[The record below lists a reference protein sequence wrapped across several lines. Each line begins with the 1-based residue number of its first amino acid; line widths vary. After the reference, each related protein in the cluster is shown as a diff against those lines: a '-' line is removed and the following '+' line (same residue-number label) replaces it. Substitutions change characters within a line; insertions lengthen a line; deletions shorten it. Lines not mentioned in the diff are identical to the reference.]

1 MASFRKAD
9 RIARYA
15 CAAALSLSA
24 LLAAGAALAS
34 QGPGTS
40 PGTAS
45 SFVQLT
51 MATLVYGTAA
61 LVVCAGLIGAVRR
74 H

>member
-1 MASFRKAD
+1 MASLRKAN
-9 RIARYA
+9 RIARCA
-15 CAAALSLSA
+15 CAASTLSA
-24 LLAAGAALAS
+24 LSAASAALAS

-51 MATLVYGTAA
+51 MAVLVYGTAA

-74 H
+74 

>member
-1 MASFRKAD
+1 MASHRKAI
-9 RIARYA
+9 RIARCA
-15 CAAALSLSA
+15 CAALTLPA

-61 LVVCAGLIGAVRR
+61 LVVCAGLIAAVRR

>member
-1 MASFRKAD
+1 MASFRKAI
-9 RIARYA
+9 RTARCA
-15 CAAALSLSA
+15 CAALGLSA
-24 LLAAGAALAS
+24 LLAASTALAS

-45 SFVQLT
+45 SVVQLA
-51 MATLVYGTAA
+51 MAVLVYGAAA

>member
-1 MASFRKAD
+1 MASFRKAA
-9 RIARYA
+9 RIALYG
-15 CAAALSLSA
+15 CAASGLSTLVTAS
-24 LLAAGAALAS
+24 AALAS

-61 LVVCAGLIGAVRR
+61 LVVCAGLIAAVRR